1 MADLTLVRS
10 LPVDEYGSGLVDP
23 EIGGSHFL
31 GGTTP
36 LERLLNER
44 RPGLASLLE
53 RSDSVKTSKIATSTA
68 KRFTRKQRKE
78 LGRLIWSENPG
89 LDVVHPAAAGIDV
102 GSREHYVAVGP
113 DRDAKPVRVFGC
125 FTEDLHP
132 MAEWLKQCG
141 IKTVAMQSTGVYWIP
156 VYDVLEQHGLE
167 AYLVNAQDTKNLPGR
182 KSDVQESQWIMKLH
196 RYGLLR
202 RSFRPT
208 AEIRGLRTCWR
219 ERGEYVQQAG
229 SCIQRIQKALTE
241 MNVQIGTVL
250 SDLSGVTGMD
260 ILRAIVA
267 GEREGRRLAEL
278 RDPRVKASKE
288 TIAKSLEGTWLP
300 EQLAVVRRQLED
312 WDHFQRQI
320 LACDAD
326 LEEKMKA
333 LPTVNRKDQEPDDS
347 AEPEKGNSEPRRGRK
362 KGGRSSQNEPF
373 FNLTDELKRV
383 TGVDLTRIDGVKILT
398 IQTVI
403 TEAGL
408 DMSKW
413 PHENNFVSWLGLAP
427 RNDVSGGRVLKRKTR
442 KVKSRLATALRLAA
456 STLLRSD
463 SYLGAQYRRFRS
475 KLGEPKAI
483 TAMAAK
489 LARLIY
495 RMLKFGEEYVDKGR
509 TQYEAKYQQ
518 QQIKLLAKNAAKHGY
533 ALVPASALSEATPVN

>member
-1 MADLTLVRS
+1 MR
-10 LPVDEYGSGLVDP
+10 
-23 EIGGSHFL
+23 
-31 GGTTP
+31 
-36 LERLLNER
+36 
-44 RPGLASLLE
+44 
-53 RSDSVKTSKIATSTA
+53 TSKTA
-68 KRFTRKQRKE
+68 ARTEKRLTRKQRKE
-78 LGRLIWSENPG
+78 LGRRIWTDNPG
-89 LDVVHPAAAGIDV
+89 LEVVHRDAAGIDI

-113 DRDAKPVRVFGC
+113 DRDAKPVRAFGC
-125 FTEDLHP
+125 FTEDLHR
-132 MAEWLKQCG
+132 MAGWLKECG

-182 KSDVQESQWIMKLH
+182 KSDVQECQWVSKLH
-196 RYGLLR
+196 TYGLLK

-208 AEIRGLRTCWR
+208 AEIRALRTCWR

-229 SCIQRIQKALTE
+229 SCIQRMQKALTE
-241 MNVQIGTVL
+241 MNVQLGTVL
-250 SDLSGVTGMD
+250 SDLSGVTGMG
-260 ILRAIVA
+260 ILRAIVG
-267 GEREGRRLAEL
+267 GERDGWRLAEL
-278 RDPRVKASKE
+278 RHPQVKASKE
-288 TIAKSLEGTWLP
+288 TIAKSLEGTWLV
-300 EQLAVVRRQLED
+300 EQLAVLKRQLED

-326 LEEKMKA
+326 LEQKMKA
-333 LPTVNRKDQEPDDS
+333 MPTAETKEKQAPEPAEEKAEAEAETKGKPKPKRNRKR
-347 AEPEKGNSEPRRGRK
+347 AGRAS
-362 KGGRSSQNEPF
+362 RNEPL
-373 FNLTDELKRV
+373 FNLAEELKRV
-383 TGVDLTRIDGVKILT
+383 AGVDLTRIDGVKTLT
-398 IQTVI
+398 IQTMI

-442 KVKSRLATALRLAA
+442 KVKSRLATALRMAA
-456 STLLRSD
+456 TTLLKSD

-495 RMLKFGEEYVDKGR
+495 RMLKYGEEYVDKGR
-509 TQYEAKYQQ
+509 AQYEAKYQQ
-518 QQIKLLAKNAAKHGY
+518 QQIKLLAKKAAQHGY
-533 ALVPASALSEATPVN
+533 ALVPASALPEASPCV